1 MRRLLSLMLALL
13 PLAAFAAPLRQGPP
27 VQTGSWTHSEL
38 NDWLPGSFTNT
49 FVDGSVVRLQDGQAM
64 GEYLSAPLQAP
75 FGFNA
80 GVVEWLA
87 TVGPEQ
93 ALTVEVRSS
102 TDGQVWDEW
111 RRASPTVEQ
120 GRALSQVFVFRLFTS
135 YLQYRVGFTG
145 TNGSPALD
153 QITVTYIGSTAG
165 PSLSEIVGRVPLAG
179 PATLTPAPEAIARAE
194 WAGAPPQA
202 TGEPQTPQR
211 VELAQVLAPADDP
224 NPLATLRALRWASQ
238 SLQGQA
244 ELPFHYLIDG
254 QGNLFEGY
262 GSVTRRIPGVAGG
275 TVRLAVLANA
285 EAEGVS
291 EAAQARLIGLLA
303 WLTASYGVP
312 TAAVEAAADAPQR
325 LKDVVDELRPAIGRA
340 VVRSRTLFA
349 AGSTDGATERVALFN
364 PGATEARATL
374 AAYLPGGEE
383 RRSVVVPAGQRV
395 DVTLNTTLPTTTSLG
410 LDIQADGPLL
420 AERSMIVGQELLSS
434 TGAATPARTW
444 YFGEGSTVTD
454 TQTLL
459 LLLNPQNQEV
469 STTLT
474 FYPDGTA
481 PLTQTATLAPRSRTS
496 LRLNDLVP
504 NAQFGLKVVA
514 SQPVVAERSVFLA
527 GGAAH
532 LVTGVPQLSRS
543 WSFAEGTTTDGVTT
557 TLYLLNP
564 WPQQVAVSLQVMSE
578 DGTSLSRR
586 YAVPAQS
593 RFILTLNDV
602 VPALPFAMQVQAERP
617 VAAERVISFDG
628 GAGATATAGAIEL
641 ATRWTF
647 VEGSTDLVDGTNEP
661 YVAQFLLIANPHRGA
676 VKFEVVYV
684 LADGRREQRQYTVP
698 SMARLT
704 VSANA
709 DVPDQPVV
717 TTIITASRPVVAE
730 RSIYVAG
737 PESRGGETSVGV
749 PGK

>member
-1 MRRLLSLMLALL
+1 
-13 PLAAFAAPLRQGPP
+13 
-27 VQTGSWTHSEL
+27 
-38 NDWLPGSFTNT
+38 
-49 FVDGSVVRLQDGQAM
+49 
-64 GEYLSAPLQAP
+64 
-75 FGFNA
+75 
-80 GVVEWLA
+80 
-87 TVGPEQ
+87 
-93 ALTVEVRSS
+93 
-102 TDGQVWDEW
+102 
-111 RRASPTVEQ
+111 
-120 GRALSQVFVFRLFTS
+120 
-135 YLQYRVGFTG
+135 
-145 TNGSPALD
+145 
-153 QITVTYIGSTAG
+153 
-165 PSLSEIVGRVPLAG
+165 
-179 PATLTPAPEAIARAE
+179 
-194 WAGAPPQA
+194 
-202 TGEPQTPQR
+202 
-211 VELAQVLAPADDP
+211 
-224 NPLATLRALRWASQ
+224 
-238 SLQGQA
+238 
-244 ELPFHYLIDG
+244 
-254 QGNLFEGY
+254 
-262 GSVTRRIPGVAGG
+262 
-275 TVRLAVLANA
+275 
-285 EAEGVS
+285 
-291 EAAQARLIGLLA
+291 
-303 WLTASYGVP
+303 
-312 TAAVEAAADAPQR
+312 
-325 LKDVVDELRPAIGRA
+325 
-340 VVRSRTLFA
+340 
-349 AGSTDGATERVALFN
+349 DGATERVALFN